1 MCQVVSSFLL
11 VGRLKKYISIKDV
24 NNLKLK
30 KHLLP
35 TIKVFLPQI
44 ATLVYTQVDKIMIES
59 LTTNISSVTFYD
71 NAEKIVKIPLSV
83 ITAINLVLMPSNAN
97 LFIKGK
103 IDEIKQIISSTI
115 SLVLMISL
123 PMALGLASI
132 GFTLIPWYL
141 GSEFVEV
148 GYVIIWLVPI
158 IVALALSGIS
168 ANQYFIAT
176 NQTNYL
182 IKSYVI
188 AALVNVI
195 INYFTIPT
203 MGCYG
208 AALGTVIA
216 EYISVGIQ
224 YYYMSRTI
232 KVLSTLIKSFKYFLY
247 SCIMCAIS
255 VFIGIK
261 MGSSPLTTL
270 IQVILSVGIYGILLA
285 LSKDNELKI
294 LLKLLLKKKS
304 ISEEK

>member
-1 MCQVVSSFLL
+1 
-11 VGRLKKYISIKDV
+11 
-24 NNLKLK
+24 
-30 KHLLP
+30 
-35 TIKVFLPQI
+35 
-44 ATLVYTQVDKIMIES
+44 
-59 LTTNISSVTFYD
+59 
-71 NAEKIVKIPLSV
+71 
-83 ITAINLVLMPSNAN
+83 MPSNAN